1 MVRSTVGDKVAH
13 IMAVS
18 SIIADDNFHEN
29 EKEVFSYIC
38 QTWVVSNPSAK
49 KINLN

>member
-1 MVRSTVGDKVAH
+1 MARSTVDDKVAH

-18 SIIADDNFHEN
+18 STIAGGNFHEN
-29 EKEVFSYIC
+29 EKEVLNYIC